1 MNEHL
6 TAMELICTMTTS
18 QVTKIY
24 EESFV
29 SQNMLT
35 MSTAIKVLAKRG
47 CYDTIADV
55 FVDYI
60 YIKGGHSLNLDSGFA
75 ITLGQSLFDLRI
87 SNPALGLIGKSIGR
101 RSARGE
107 TTYDKEAFEEDI
119 SQLGN
124 SLPDTRLKLKMYNLL
139 DLLVIREGEV
149 ATEDDYK
156 KCLESLSVRDIANM
170 KSDTYNAIVNGLMNI
185 YMASVGRVAATQQAL
200 DFIRETLRPQLTELS
215 KNEKLVSKMKD
226 LIRYERVEKN

>member
-1 MNEHL
+1 MNENL
-6 TAMELICTMTTS
+6 TAMDLICSMTTS
-18 QVTKIY
+18 QVTKLY

-35 MSTAIKVLAKRG
+35 MSTAIKVLAKHG
-47 CYDTIADV
+47 CYDKVADV
-55 FVDYI
+55 FAD
-60 YIKGGHSLNLDSGFA
+60 YIKGGHSLNLDSSFA
-75 ITLGQSLFDLRI
+75 ITLGQSLFDLRN
-87 SNPALGLIGKSIGR
+87 SDPALGHIGKSIGR

-107 TTYDKEAFEEDI
+107 TTYDKKAFEEDI

-124 SLPDTRLKLKMYNLL
+124 SLPDTRLKLKMSNLL
-139 DLLVIREGEV
+139 DLLTIREGE
-149 ATEDDYK
+149 ATEDTYREY
-156 KCLESLSVRDIANM
+156 LESLTARDIANM

-226 LIRYERVEKN
+226 LIRYELIVEKN